1 MQRFFARP
9 QPLSHS
15 LAARPATRADRAG
28 LTRLTERA
36 RHTHFHLDWSTI
48 DDWIDTASSGVWVAT
63 SGKQVA
69 GALLAPS
76 QDSPVAWVRLV
87 AIADGYDVQTTLG
100 ALLPPASEAL
110 RAAGVESLACL
121 AHPAWLADA
130 LPDLAFRPFIDV
142 THFRKDDRSIPD
154 YGAPGVD
161 VRRARPDDLPAVL
174 INDRAAFDPIWWHTR
189 DSLGRVLREVAHFV
203 VAEIDGRIAGHAFSE
218 VYDGRGHLIRLAVHP
233 DRQGYGIG
241 TRLLSESLTYLVTA
255 GARSLTLNTQADN
268 YASQSLYRR
277 FGYLPTGDSTTV
289 MLREIKRET
298 RNGKGERAG
307 NG

>member
-1 MQRFFARP
+1 MQRLFARLP
-9 QPLSHS
+9 PAPDS
-15 LAARPATRADRAG
+15 LDVRPATPADRAG
-28 LTRLTERA
+28 LTRLTEHA
-36 RHTHFHLDWSTI
+36 RRTHFHLDWSTI
-48 DDWIDTASSGVWVAT
+48 EDWIDTTSSGAWVAT
-63 SGKQVA
+63 LGKPIV
-69 GALLAPS
+69 GALIAPS

-130 LPDLAFRPFIDV
+130 LPDLALRPFTDV
-142 THFRKDDRSIPD
+142 THFYKDDRSIPD

-174 INDRAAFDPIWWHTR
+174 INDRAAFDPMWWHTR
-189 DSLGRVLREVAHFV
+189 DSLGHMLREAAHFA
-203 VAEIDGRIAGHAFSE
+203 VAEIDGRITGHAFSE
-218 VYDGRGHLIRLAVHP
+218 VYNGRGHLIRLAVHP
-233 DRQGYGIG
+233 DCQGRGIG
-241 TRLLSESLTYLVTA
+241 TRLLAESLMVLIAA

-289 MLREIKRET
+289 MIRDVRRET
-298 RNGKGERAG
+298 
-307 NG
+307 